1 MKKIVFVGG
10 IVVAVI
16 VVGVLIWNPW
26 KLKEIGQ
33 GGTGGMN
40 LITDLTP
47 VSFSSSSTSP
57 IRILNANYNRIYALI
72 ENDSDTALY
81 IYPVNFTSTSS
92 ASTTVVAGK
101 GIRLNANGGSYEIDV
116 NNTYVGEVWL
126 STSTAGKNVLVSE
139 K

>member
-1 MKKIVFVGG
+1 MNKKIVIGVV
-10 IVVAVI
+10 VVAI
-16 VVGVLIWNPW
+16 VVGILAWSPW
-26 KLKEIGQ
+26 KKRSIGQ
-33 GGTGGMN
+33 GGTGVVN

-47 VSFSSSSTSP
+47 INYTSSSTSP

-72 ENDSDTALY
+72 VNDSDTAMY
-81 IYPVNFTSTSS
+81 IYPVNFSSTST
-92 ASTTVVAGK
+92 ASTTVIAGR

-126 STSTAGKNVLVSE
+126 ATSTAGKNVLVSE